1 MSWSKGVVVAL
12 VLFALYMMYFLF
24 RAIMSGSESVPDK
37 YYEKGNAYQQELN
50 NRDEAVRMGMKPVIS
65 YSSGTEEFVVAF
77 DSMYADSGMLVLQWP
92 PAEKQNFQSEMTSFD
107 SKPLRVKKSSAIDG
121 FWNAELI
128 YYKNGLKFRY
138 VQKVWTE

>member
-24 RAIMSGSESVPDK
+24 RAIMSGSESVPEK

-50 NRDEAVRMGMKPVIS
+50 NRDEAARIGMKPVIS
-65 YSSGTEEFVVAF
+65 FSSGTQEFVVSF
-77 DSMYADSGMLVLQWP
+77 DSTYADSGMLMLQWP
-92 PAEKQNFQSEMTSFD
+92 PSEKQNFQSKMNSFEA
-107 SKPLRVKKSSAIDG
+107 KPMRVKKTSQNNG
-121 FWNAELI
+121 FWNAELV
-128 YYKNGLKFRY
+128 YFKNGLKFRY